1 MMKYHNLAI
10 AILSILLITACSNDS
25 KTNPSSDEE
34 ETTVIRKYESVE
46 LPVQIYRD
54 ENYEPGHEA
63 TFIRTIESIEVTKF
77 TEGSAI
83 DFFDRYDRQTQD
95 MNLDLVNDYKQVI
108 ISMSHA
114 LESET
119 VSDHHE
125 AFILDRNSQILFNNE
140 PLLNEV
146 VNYQLQQ
153 ATLERRMG
161 RNYETE
167 GDVILAIPNELFEGI
182 LQLKT
187 VSRNNSDNEVIY
199 LDLK

>member
-1 MMKYHNLAI
+1 MKYRKLAI
-10 AILSILLITACSNDS
+10 AMLSISLITACSNDS

-34 ETTVIRKYESVE
+34 ETSVIRKYESVE
-46 LPVQIYRD
+46 LPVQIYTD
-54 ENYEPGHEA
+54 ENYRSGHDA
-63 TFIRTIESIEVTKF
+63 IFTRTIESIEVTKF
-77 TEGSAI
+77 TESSVI
-83 DFFDRYDRQTQD
+83 DFIDRYDREIQN
-95 MNLDLVNDYKQVI
+95 MNLDLINDYKQVI

-119 VSDHHE
+119 ATQRLE
-125 AFILDRNSQILFNNE
+125 AFILDKNSQILFNND
-140 PLLNEV
+140 PILNEV

-161 RNYETE
+161 RNSETE

-187 VSRNNSDNEVIY
+187 ISRNNSDNEVIY
-199 LDLK
+199 LELK